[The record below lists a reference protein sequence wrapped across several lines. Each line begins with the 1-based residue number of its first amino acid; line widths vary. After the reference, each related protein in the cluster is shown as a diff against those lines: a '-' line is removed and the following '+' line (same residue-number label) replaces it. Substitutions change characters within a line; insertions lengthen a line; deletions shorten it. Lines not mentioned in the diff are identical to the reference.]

1 MRWGTL
7 IIAAIL
13 PLNLMADVWREL
25 APLPDERGFAGAYAG
40 VSGDALIV
48 AGGTHFPNK
57 MPWEGGVKS
66 WFDDVYVLEKPDG
79 SWRKVGMLPRASGYG
94 VSISLDQGLLLIG
107 GGNATEHFQDVL
119 LLKWTHGTLITTAL
133 PKLPKPCAF
142 MTGTAVGT
150 VIHVCGGI
158 EKPDSTTAM
167 ASLWTLDL
175 KEIELGWKTQT
186 AHPGGGRILAAG
198 GGADGGF
205 FVFSGA
211 ALKAGAD
218 GKPIRN
224 WLKDAWKFSATDGW
238 QQLADLPRVS
248 VAAPSPMPVID
259 GRLLVLG
266 GDDGALVD
274 FQPKERHPGFP
285 RSVLVYDTGRNAWSV
300 TGEVPFSLVTT
311 PVVIWQ
317 GRIVIPGGEARPGV
331 RSSKVWMLD

>member
-7 IIAAIL
+7 IIATIL
-13 PLNLMADVWREL
+13 PLNVMADVWREL

-48 AGGTHFPNK
+48 AGGTHFPDK

-79 SWRKVGMLPRASGYG
+79 SWRKVGKLPRASGYG

-142 MTGTAVGT
+142 MTGAAVGT
-150 VIHVCGGI
+150 VVHVCGGI

-186 AHPGGGRILAAG
+186 AHPGSGRILAAG
-198 GGADGGF
+198 GGAAGDF

-211 ALKAGAD
+211 ALQAGAD

-224 WLKDAWKFSATDGW
+224 WLKDAWKFSAADGW

-248 VAAPSPMPVID
+248 VAAPSPMPMID

-331 RSSKVWMLD
+331 RSSKVWMRD